1 MRGLRGC
8 ARQVPEI
15 DARVIL
21 VAIPCR
27 VRIPPLILRLV
38 TTGRRL
44 RSAVRLLPNIQAPLL
59 DDQDTPVGSPEIGS
73 RFHSR
78 YMA

>member
-1 MRGLRGC
+1 
-8 ARQVPEI
+8 
-15 DARVIL
+15 
-21 VAIPCR
+21 
-27 VRIPPLILRLV
+27 LRLV

-78 YMA
+78 M